1 MPTTISK
8 LKKKLDVLFSQYI
21 RRRNADHLGRVKCF
35 TCGVEKHWKEQQAGH
50 FQSRSHHSTR
60 WDEVNVQVQCVK
72 CNVYAWGEQY
82 KFSLALDGK
91 YGEGKAEELQY
102 LARTTLK
109 ISRVEYE
116 EKISYY
122 KSLVEKLKTE
132 KGIE

>member
-21 RRRNADHLGRVKCF
+21 RRKNADHLGRVKCF

-72 CNVYAWGEQY
+72 CNMFRQGEQY
-82 KFSLALDGK
+82 KFGLYLDDRFGD
-91 YGEGKAEELQY
+91 GTAEELEY
-102 LARTTLK
+102 RAKTIVKLN
-109 ISRVEYE
+109 RVDYE
-116 EKISYY
+116 EAIERYKQKINE
-122 KSLVEKLKTE
+122 LD
-132 KGIE
+132 

>member
-72 CNVYAWGEQY
+72 CNLFRQGEQY
-82 KFSLALDGK
+82 KFGLYLDQRFGD
-91 YGEGKAEELQY
+91 GKAEELENRAKTIVK
-102 LARTTLK
+102 LN
-109 ISRVEYE
+109 RVDYE
-116 EKISYY
+116 EAIERYKQKIRE
-122 KSLVEKLKTE
+122 LD
-132 KGIE
+132 

>member
-72 CNVYAWGEQY
+72 CNMFRQGEQY
-82 KFSLALDGK
+82 KFGLYLDDRFGD
-91 YGEGKAEELQY
+91 GTAEDLENRAKTIVKLN
-102 LARTTLK
+102 
-109 ISRVEYE
+109 RVDYE
-116 EKISYY
+116 EAIERYKQKIRE
-122 KSLVEKLKTE
+122 LD
-132 KGIE
+132 

>member
-72 CNVYAWGEQY
+72 CNMYRQGEQY
-82 KFSLALDGK
+82 KFGMYLDQKFGD
-91 YGEGKAEELQY
+91 GTAEELEY
-102 LARTTLK
+102 RAKTIVKLN
-109 ISRVEYE
+109 RVDYE
-116 EKISYY
+116 EAIERYKQKIRE
-122 KSLVEKLKTE
+122 LD
-132 KGIE
+132 

>member
-60 WDEVNVQVQCVK
+60 WDEVNVQVQCIK
-72 CNVYAWGEQY
+72 CNMYRQGEQY
-82 KFSLALDGK
+82 KFGMYLDQRFGD
-91 YGEGKAEELQY
+91 GTAEELEY
-102 LARTTLK
+102 RAKTIVKLN
-109 ISRVEYE
+109 RVDYE
-116 EKISYY
+116 EAIERYKQKIRE
-122 KSLVEKLKTE
+122 LD
-132 KGIE
+132 

>member
-21 RRRNADHLGRVKCF
+21 RRRNADHSGRVKCF

-72 CNVYAWGEQY
+72 CNMYRQGEQY
-82 KFSLALDGK
+82 KFGLYLDDRFGD
-91 YGEGKAEELQY
+91 GTAEELEHR
-102 LARTTLK
+102 AKTIVTLN
-109 ISRVEYE
+109 RVDYE
-116 EKISYY
+116 EAIERYKQKIRE
-122 KSLVEKLKTE
+122 LD
-132 KGIE
+132 

>member
-8 LKKKLDVLFSQYI
+8 LKKKLDVLFSQFI

-72 CNVYAWGEQY
+72 CNMFRQGEQY
-82 KFSLALDGK
+82 KFGLYLDDRFGD
-91 YGEGKAEELQY
+91 GTAEELENRAKTIVK
-102 LARTTLK
+102 LN
-109 ISRVEYE
+109 RVDYE
-116 EKISYY
+116 EAIERYKQKIRE
-122 KSLVEKLKTE
+122 LD
-132 KGIE
+132 

>member
-35 TCGVEKHWKEQQAGH
+35 TCGIEKHWKEQQAGH

-72 CNVYAWGEQY
+72 CNMFRQGEQY
-82 KFSLALDGK
+82 KFGLYLDDRFGD
-91 YGEGKAEELQY
+91 GTAEDLENRAKTIVKLN
-102 LARTTLK
+102 
-109 ISRVEYE
+109 RVDYE
-116 EKISYY
+116 EAIERYKQKINE
-122 KSLVEKLKTE
+122 LD
-132 KGIE
+132 

>member
-1 MPTTISK
+1 MATTISK

-72 CNVYAWGEQY
+72 CNMFRQGEQY
-82 KFSLALDGK
+82 KFGLYLDDRFGD
-91 YGEGKAEELQY
+91 GTAEELENRAKTIVK
-102 LARTTLK
+102 LN
-109 ISRVEYE
+109 RVDYE
-116 EKISYY
+116 EAIERYKQKIRE
-122 KSLVEKLKTE
+122 LD
-132 KGIE
+132 

>member
-50 FQSRSHHSTR
+50 FQSRSHHCTR

-72 CNVYAWGEQY
+72 CNMFRQGEQY
-82 KFSLALDGK
+82 KFGLYLDDRFGD
-91 YGEGKAEELQY
+91 GTAEELENRAKTIVK
-102 LARTTLK
+102 LN
-109 ISRVEYE
+109 RVDYE
-116 EKISYY
+116 EAIERYKQKINE
-122 KSLVEKLKTE
+122 LD
-132 KGIE
+132 